1 MRHLLS
7 TQDLSRDEA
16 IALLD
21 IAEDM
26 ADVAGREVNRRQEV
40 LLGVG
45 VVLPL
50 DVVGLAGRGIVGG
63 LTRAGAE

>member
-7 TQDLSRDEA
+7 TKSLSRDDA

-26 ADVAGREVNRRQEV
+26 ADVANREVKKPPPSAAR
-40 LLGVG
+40 
-45 VVLPL
+45 PW
-50 DVVGLAGRGIVGG
+50 
-63 LTRAGAE
+63 